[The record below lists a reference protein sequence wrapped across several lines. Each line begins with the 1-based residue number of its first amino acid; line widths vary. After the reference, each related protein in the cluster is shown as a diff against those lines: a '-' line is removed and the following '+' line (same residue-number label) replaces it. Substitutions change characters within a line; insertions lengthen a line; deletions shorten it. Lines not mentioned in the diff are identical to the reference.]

1 MTSSIP
7 ESWTRIEAWLADKAP
22 RTFAELAPPAERA
35 AIEMAEE
42 AIGLAFP
49 QPLTES
55 LLRHDG
61 TAYGVLLPPF
71 WMMLSTQHIVDAWK
85 RRTEIH
91 GPERP
96 GAEAGDPE
104 GEYGP
109 WWHRQWIPFAADGSG
124 DYLVID
130 QRSTP
135 KRGRIGDADHEDGCR
150 FNPHPMWASLP
161 ELLDMTATALE
172 TGRLVDC
179 YERVVIDERELT
191 WEF

>member
-1 MTSSIP
+1 MTSSVT
-7 ESWTRIEAWLADKAP
+7 ESWTRIEAWLVANAP
-22 RTFAELAPPAERA
+22 RTFAKLAPPADRA
-35 AIEMAEE
+35 VIAAAEE
-42 AIGLAFP
+42 ALGLAFP
-49 QPLTES
+49 PALTES

-71 WMMLSTQHIVDAWK
+71 WAMLGTQHIVDAWK
-85 RRTEIH
+85 RRTHIYE
-91 GPERP
+91 PEP
-96 GAEAGDPE
+96 SDTEPHDAES
-104 GEYGP
+104 EYGP

-130 QRSTP
+130 QRPTP
-135 KRGRIGDADHEDGCR
+135 QCGRIGDADHEDGCR

-172 TGRLVDC
+172 SGDLADC
-179 YERVVIDERELT
+179 YERVVLDRELT